1 MGSSECSG
9 MHHGVAKRG
18 RANTDGHDSEAS
30 SAEHSEDDVLAAYHA
45 PARRSIGEA
54 DRPHGSSYKP

>member
-1 MGSSECSG
+1 MVRVNARACTMVLQS
-9 MHHGVAKRG
+9 VAEP
-18 RANTDGHDSEAS
+18 DGHDSEAS
-30 SAEHSEDDVLAAYHA
+30 SAEHSEDDVLAACHA